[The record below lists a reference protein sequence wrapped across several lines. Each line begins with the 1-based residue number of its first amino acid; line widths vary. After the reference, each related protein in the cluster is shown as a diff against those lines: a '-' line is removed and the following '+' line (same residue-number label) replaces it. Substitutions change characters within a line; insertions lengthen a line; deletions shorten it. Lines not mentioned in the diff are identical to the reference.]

1 MRSKQLYKLDI
12 HQQRR
17 NQMESYERYIGKLGD
32 FMRSEKVS
40 SYRLGQLCNVKQSVA
55 YRWATGETIPSPRNI
70 AVITKVTEGRVNAL
84 AFVPELEDV
93 EAE

>member
-1 MRSKQLYKLDI
+1 MENYEKYK
-12 HQQRR
+12 
-17 NQMESYERYIGKLGD
+17 GALGD
-32 FMRSEKVS
+32 YMRDQRIS
-40 SYRLGQLCNVKQSVA
+40 SYRLGHLCEVKQSVA
-55 YRWATGETIPSPRNI
+55 YRWATGETTPSPRNI

>member
-1 MRSKQLYKLDI
+1 
-12 HQQRR
+12 
-17 NQMESYERYIGKLGD
+17 MEKYIGKLGD
-32 FMRSEKVS
+32 YMREHKVS
-40 SYRLGQLCNVKQSVA
+40 SYRLGQLCNVKQSVS

-84 AFVPELEDV
+84 AFVPELEPENV

>member
-1 MRSKQLYKLDI
+1 
-12 HQQRR
+12 
-17 NQMESYERYIGKLGD
+17 MENYEKYIGTLGD
-32 FMRSEKVS
+32 YMRDQKVS
-40 SYRLGQLCNVKQSVA
+40 SYRLAKLCGVKQSVA

-84 AFVPELEDV
+84 AFVPELADV

>member
-1 MRSKQLYKLDI
+1 MENY
-12 HQQRR
+12 
-17 NQMESYERYIGKLGD
+17 ESYRGVLGD
-32 FMRSEKVS
+32 YMRDQRIS
-40 SYRLGQLCNVKQSVA
+40 SYRLGQLCGVKQSVA

-84 AFVPELEDV
+84 AFVPELADV